1 MGTLGT
7 FVVMPGI
14 GIAVSG
20 PIATWLSGVTAGGIA
35 GGLVEALINMGIS
48 AKHAEHLK
56 KELKGGVILIIL
68 TPHSEHDRKIL
79 ETEWVNYD
87 GIVLSI

>member
-7 FVVMPGI
+7 FVVMSGI

-48 AKHAEHLK
+48 AKHADQRQL
-56 KELKGGVILIIL
+56 
-68 TPHSEHDRKIL
+68 
-79 ETEWVNYD
+79 
-87 GIVLSI
+87 